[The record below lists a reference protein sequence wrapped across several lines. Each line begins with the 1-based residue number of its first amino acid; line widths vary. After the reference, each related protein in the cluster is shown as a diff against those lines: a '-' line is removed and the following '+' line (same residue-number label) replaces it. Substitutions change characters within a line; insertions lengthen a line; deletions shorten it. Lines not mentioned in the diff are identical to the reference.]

1 MSTTSLVF
9 AAIAAAVVWWFSR
22 HPARPGPLSPIPTI
36 PTIPG
41 RPIEVPA
48 DWQTYQLPAPSPAP
62 QGLNPILLGAILLPW
77 GLIAWSNLSR
87 PEPKPDTRPAVE
99 GIDLRGKFVGEHAA
113 EDAATVAVLTLQTAD
128 AIHDDGQID
137 FDGDGP
143 IDEPRLLTGR
153 QIWELRNLM
162 RSYHTGGELLGD
174 RQPKVRD
181 EIKKYLDER
190 CGKSSGPVT
199 PETKAVW
206 ENAFRVIN
214 RAAVEAAR

>member
-36 PTIPG
+36 PAIPG

-48 DWQTYQLPAPSPAP
+48 DWQRHQLPAPSPAP
-62 QGLNPILLGAILLPW
+62 GGMSPIIPWLIVAALLW
-77 GLIAWSNLSR
+77 MNLQAKY
-87 PEPKPDTRPAVE
+87 EPKPDTPSPAVE

-113 EDAATVAVLTLQTAD
+113 EDASTVAVLTLQTAE

-137 FDGDGP
+137 FDGDGR

-162 RSYHTGGELLGD
+162 RAYHTGGELLGD

-206 ENAFRVIN
+206 EDAFRVIH
-214 RAAVEAAR
+214 RAAVEATR